1 MTEFTILCIIDTEA
15 NTMEISA
22 SEKIRILAKR
32 KGKSLGDIADLTEQ
46 SRQNLSNKMN
56 RDNFTI
62 AELKKVAAAL
72 GCTVSIC
79 FTDTETGEQ
88 I

>member
-1 MTEFTILCIIDTEA
+1 
-15 NTMEISA
+15 MEIST

-46 SRQNLSNKMN
+46 SRQNLSNKMK

-62 AELKKVAAAL
+62 AELKKIASAL
-72 GCTVSIC
+72 DCTVNITFSDI
-79 FTDTETGEQ
+79 ETGEQ

>member
-1 MTEFTILCIIDTEA
+1 
-15 NTMEISA
+15 MEISA

-32 KGKSLGDIADLTEQ
+32 KGKSMGDIADLTEQ
-46 SRQNLSNKMN
+46 SRQNLSNKMK

-62 AELKKVAAAL
+62 AELNKIAAAL
-72 GCTVSIC
+72 DCSVSIT
-79 FTDTETGEQ
+79 FTDNNTGEQ

>member
-1 MTEFTILCIIDTEA
+1 MD
-15 NTMEISA
+15 IST

-32 KGKSLGDIADLTEQ
+32 KGKTMGDIADMTEQ
-46 SRQNLSNKMN
+46 SRQNLSNKMK

-62 AELKKVAAAL
+62 AELKRIASAL
-72 GCTVSIC
+72 GCSVSIC
-79 FTDTETGEQ
+79 FIDNNTDEQ